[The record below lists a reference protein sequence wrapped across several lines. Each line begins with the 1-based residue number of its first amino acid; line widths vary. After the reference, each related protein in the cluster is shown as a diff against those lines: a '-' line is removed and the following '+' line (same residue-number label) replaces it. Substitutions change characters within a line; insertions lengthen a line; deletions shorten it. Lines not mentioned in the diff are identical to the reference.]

1 MTFLDGYAGEELPI
15 DGQSVDAIHD
25 RIRMAILRGEIAPGD
40 EVSQVRL
47 ARYLGVSRTP
57 LREALRMLAHEG
69 LLDAQPR
76 RQMRVAGYS
85 VQDMEQLYVERI
97 SLESM
102 GIRLTVPRL
111 RHAELSVMH
120 DHHARMRE
128 YAEREDFEAWE
139 IPHRAL
145 HEIFVSQSGE
155 RMTALI
161 RQLSDHAARYRR
173 LYTTHASGAYT
184 AGRAEHQSIID
195 ACVVGDADAAA
206 RTLAEHLGH
215 TALGVIAIVEPD
227 YRASRLRTAIAA
239 ASAVLGDSDRATPSQ
254 GRRSADVVRRR

>member
-1 MTFLDGYAGEELPI
+1 MTSLGGYVDDQVPVE
-15 DGQSVDAIHD
+15 GQSVDTIHD
-25 RIRMAILRGEIAPGD
+25 RIRAAILRGEIAPGD

-47 ARYLGVSRTP
+47 ARHLGVSRTP
-57 LREALRMLAHEG
+57 LREALRMLLHEG
-69 LLDAQPR
+69 LLDAQPG

-85 VQDMEQLYVERI
+85 VKDMEQLYVERI
-97 SLESM
+97 ALESL

-111 RHAELSVMH
+111 LASDLSSMH
-120 DHHARMRE
+120 DHHARMRK
-128 YAEREDFEAWE
+128 YAECDDFEAWE
-139 IPHRAL
+139 VPHRAL

-184 AGRAEHQSIID
+184 AGGAEHQSIID
-195 ACVVGDADAAA
+195 ACVRADADAAA

-215 TALGVIAIVEPD
+215 TALGVIAMIEPD
-227 YRASRLRTAIAA
+227 YRASRLTTAIAA
-239 ASAVLGDSDRATPSQ
+239 GGAAVPADR
-254 GRRSADVVRRR
+254 R

>member
-1 MTFLDGYAGEELPI
+1 MTSLGGYVDDQVPVE
-15 DGQSVDAIHD
+15 GQSVDAIHD
-25 RIRMAILRGEIAPGD
+25 RIRAAILRGEIAPGD

-47 ARYLGVSRTP
+47 ARHLGVSRTP
-57 LREALRMLAHEG
+57 LREALRMLLHEG
-69 LLDAQPR
+69 LLDAQPG

-85 VQDMEQLYVERI
+85 VKDMEQLYVERI
-97 SLESM
+97 ALESL

-111 RHAELSVMH
+111 LASDLSSMH
-120 DHHARMRE
+120 DHHARMRK
-128 YAEREDFEAWE
+128 YAECDDFEAWE
-139 IPHRAL
+139 VPHRAL

-184 AGRAEHQSIID
+184 AGGAEHQSIID
-195 ACVVGDADAAA
+195 ACVRADADAAA

-215 TALGVIAIVEPD
+215 TALGVIAMIEPD
-227 YRASRLRTAIAA
+227 YRASRLTTAIAA
-239 ASAVLGDSDRATPSQ
+239 GGAAVPADR
-254 GRRSADVVRRR
+254 R

>member
-1 MTFLDGYAGEELPI
+1 MTTLGGYADSERPV
-15 DGQSVDAIHD
+15 DAQSVDAIHD
-25 RIRMAILRGEIAPGD
+25 RIRIAILRGEIAPGD

-57 LREALRMLAHEG
+57 LREALRMLLHEG
-69 LLDAQPR
+69 LLDGQPG

-97 SLESM
+97 SLETM

-111 RHAELSVMH
+111 RIADLSSLH

-128 YAEREDFEAWE
+128 AAEREDFEAWE

-145 HEIFVSQSGE
+145 HETFVSESGK
-155 RMTALI
+155 RMTVLI

-173 LYTTHASGAYT
+173 LYTTHAAGAYI

-195 ACVVGDADAAA
+195 ACVARDPDAAA
-206 RTLAEHLGH
+206 RALAEHLGH

-227 YRASRLRTAIAA
+227 HSASRLRTAIAA
-239 ASAVLGDSDRATPSQ
+239 ASAASGVQ
-254 GRRSADVVRRR
+254 